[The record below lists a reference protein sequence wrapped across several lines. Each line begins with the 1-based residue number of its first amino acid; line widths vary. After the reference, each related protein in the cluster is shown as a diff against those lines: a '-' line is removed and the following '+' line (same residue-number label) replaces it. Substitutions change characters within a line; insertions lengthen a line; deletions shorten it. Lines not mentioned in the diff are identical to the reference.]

1 MGGRVNSAQ
10 GTAPDLLEMPIA
22 GAPPPPRER
31 KRLVGLD
38 GIRGIAALAVV
49 FHHCYLLAFP
59 GYPAITGPWWAGWL
73 IYGHFS
79 VVVFIVLSGFSLA
92 VSPVRAG
99 WRLDKTKFAK
109 RRAWRILPPYW
120 AALVFSLM
128 IAWAVIPQ
136 PGEAAPTGKS
146 VVAYGLL
153 LQDIVGS
160 PSPNGAFWSIAVE
173 AQLYIVFPL
182 MLLLIRRGSAAVM
195 LSLVGTAVAL
205 IGILSPTM
213 PTVDKLMRLTPQF
226 AVLFG
231 LGVVAAGVLSADWTS
246 RVPWQ
251 WLALVTAVPVFAAIG
266 IAGSVWTIDHFFW
279 IDMLVGIPFALLLAA
294 MATEH
299 PRWLLRA
306 LDIRPI
312 RSLGSFSYSLY
323 LVHAPIVVAVY
334 TKFVEPRYPPGAP
347 AFLATVLIAGTISVI
362 GARVFAAV
370 FEIPFQRYRS
380 WTALR
385 AATQPR
391 ISRLRAFMAEPRSM
405 IGSSRLGGTESP
417 APVAPPAS
425 VPPALVPP
433 TSVPLASVPLASV
446 PLAAPVAREAPAPA
460 ATALSTGGTPGS
472 QAGALGH
479 VGRATV
485 PPRPDRGTAK
495 VSTES
500 DP

>member
-1 MGGRVNSAQ
+1 MNAAPGSA
-10 GTAPDLLEMPIA
+10 PELLEMPTA
-22 GAPPPPRER
+22 GAPPPPRAR

-38 GIRGIAALAVV
+38 GLRGIAALAVV

-99 WRLDKTKFAK
+99 WRLDTKTKFAK

-120 AALVFSLM
+120 AALAFSLV

-146 VVAYGLL
+146 VAAYGLL

-173 AQLYIVFPL
+173 AQLYILFPL
-182 MLLLIRRGSAAVM
+182 MLLLIRRGSAVVM

-246 RVPWQ
+246 RVPWH
-251 WLALVTAVPVFAAIG
+251 WLALITAAPLLALITLS
-266 IAGSVWTIDHFFW
+266 GSVWTVDHFFW
-279 IDMLVGIPFALLLAA
+279 VDILVGIPVALLLAA

-299 PRWLLRA
+299 PRWLLRT
-306 LDIRPI
+306 LDTRPI

-323 LVHAPIVVAVY
+323 LIHAPIVVAVY
-334 TKFVEPRYPPGAP
+334 TKFVEPRYAAGVP

-362 GARVFAAV
+362 GARLFAAV

-380 WTALR
+380 WGALR

-405 IGSSRLGGTESP
+405 VGSSRLAATESLVPAAPP
-417 APVAPPAS
+417 APVPPAP
-425 VPPALVPP
+425 VPPA
-433 TSVPLASVPLASV
+433 
-446 PLAAPVAREAPAPA
+446 AAVARDVPAPA
-460 ATALSTGGTPGS
+460 ATAPSTGGTPGS

-485 PPRPDRGTAK
+485 PPRPGRGTAK
-495 VSTES
+495 VSNEP

>member
-1 MGGRVNSAQ
+1 MDKTVNPAH
-10 GTAPDLLEMPIA
+10 GTAPELLELPIA
-22 GAPPPPRER
+22 GAPPPPRPR

-49 FHHCYLLAFP
+49 FHHCYLLAYP

-92 VSPVRAG
+92 VSPVRSG
-99 WRLDKTKFAK
+99 WRLDTKTKFAK

-120 AALVFSLM
+120 AALVFSLA

-146 VVAYGLL
+146 VAAYGLL

-195 LSLVGTAVAL
+195 LSLVGTAVVL

-213 PTVDKLMRLTPQF
+213 PAVDKLMRLTPQF

-251 WLALVTAVPVFAAIG
+251 WLALVTAVPVFALIEMS
-266 IAGSVWTIDHFFW
+266 GSVWTIDHFFW
-279 IDMLVGIPFALLLAA
+279 VDMLVGIPFALLLAA

-306 LDIRPI
+306 LDTRPI

-323 LVHAPIVVAVY
+323 LIHAPIVVAVY

-347 AFLATVLIAGTISVI
+347 AFLATVLIAGTISVV

-370 FEIPFQRYRS
+370 FEIPFQRHRS

-385 AATQPR
+385 AAMQPR
-391 ISRLRAFMAEPRSM
+391 LSRVRAFMAAPRLIVGRPSAPA
-405 IGSSRLGGTESP
+405 TETS
-417 APVAPPAS
+417 APTAATE
-425 VPPALVPP
+425 A
-433 TSVPLASVPLASV
+433 
-446 PLAAPVAREAPAPA
+446 PLAAGVTSTA
-460 ATALSTGGTPGS
+460 AAGG

-485 PPRPDRGTAK
+485 PLRPGRGTAK
-495 VSTES
+495 VNSES